1 MFFIITK
8 FLKYCSFINTCKHNQ
23 FTKLCSFTHQQPFIL
38 LLNTN
43 IFCGCSPGLCVIS
56 TDTGGPVNNPD
67 TGNASTVL
75 AESYMYIVTCA
86 WCWPVGMVVML
97 FLWTD
102 RAQRKRYKLP
112 TVYQQFS
119 STLMGHV
126 KVEDMQCGQ
135 GWQNLTYDLNHVW

>member
-23 FTKLCSFTHQQPFIL
+23 FTKLCSFTHQEPVIL

-43 IFCGCSPGLCVIS
+43 IFCGCSPGLCVVS
-56 TDTGGPVNNPD
+56 TDTGGSVNNPD
-67 TGNASTVL
+67 TGNASTVH
-75 AESYMYIVTCA
+75 AESDMYIVICA
-86 WCWPVGMVVML
+86 WFWPVGMGVML

-102 RAQRKRYKLP
+102 RAQRKRYKLL

-119 STLMGHV
+119 SKLTVPV
-126 KVEDMQCGQ
+126 KVEDMQSGQ
-135 GWQNLTYDLNHVW
+135 G